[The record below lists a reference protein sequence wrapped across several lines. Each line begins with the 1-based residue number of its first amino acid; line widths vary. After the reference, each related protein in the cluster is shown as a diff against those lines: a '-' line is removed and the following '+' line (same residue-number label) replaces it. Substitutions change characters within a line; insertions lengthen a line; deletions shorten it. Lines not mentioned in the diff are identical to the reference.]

1 MTAKDYLKSNGLKN
15 PPLDSG
21 ISGGGDAPRIYAS
34 DIIEEYARIQIDKD
48 RKRIKEA
55 YYSDTD
61 FGDFNN
67 LLKSTKI
74 NLEL

>member
-1 MTAKDYLKSNGLKN
+1 MKAEDILK
-15 PPLDSG
+15 
-21 ISGGGDAPRIYAS
+21 
-34 DIIEEYARIQIDKD
+34 IIERTGMTDLKIDHIKNYARIQIEKD